1 MTNNKSV
8 LIVAAHPDDEV
19 IGCGGTAA
27 IHARNGDI
35 VHVLIVAEGA
45 TSRSDD
51 RENIDLAA
59 TLSELK
65 KAGRTA
71 AEILGLQS
79 PMFLSLPD
87 NRLDNIALLEITQ
100 KIETVIAEIAPKIVY
115 THHGGDLNIDHRT
128 VHQAVITACRPQP
141 DGAIQKVLT
150 FETVSSTE
158 WATPA
163 TGTEFRPNVFVDISP
178 VLDAKHRAL
187 KAYKMEMRSFP
198 HARSIENIDALAK
211 FRGASVGVTS
221 AESFMLVRE
230 VIS

>member
-1 MTNNKSV
+1 MTNSKSV

-45 TSRSDD
+45 TSRSD
-51 RENIDLAA
+51 RENTDLAA

-100 KIETVIAEIAPKIVY
+100 KIETVIE
-115 THHGGDLNIDHRT
+115 
-128 VHQAVITACRPQP
+128 
-141 DGAIQKVLT
+141 
-150 FETVSSTE
+150 
-158 WATPA
+158 
-163 TGTEFRPNVFVDISP
+163 
-178 VLDAKHRAL
+178 
-187 KAYKMEMRSFP
+187 
-198 HARSIENIDALAK
+198 
-211 FRGASVGVTS
+211 
-221 AESFMLVRE
+221 
-230 VIS
+230 